1 MLNVNQEDLVK
12 LDNILSEDIT
22 KIPNIKMSIYKNRRG
37 KYTNCFLW
45 MRANKAT
52 ARFDGLFLTDWNFNL
67 IDIDETNIH
76 VSI

>member
-1 MLNVNQEDLVK
+1 MLNVTQEDLDK
-12 LDNILSEDIT
+12 LDNMLSEDVA

-67 IDIDETNIH
+67 IDISETDIH
-76 VSI
+76 VSL

>member
-1 MLNVNQEDLVK
+1 MLNVTQEDLDK
-12 LDNILSEDIT
+12 LDNILSEDVA

-67 IDIDETNIH
+67 IDISETDIH
-76 VSI
+76 VSL